1 MRKLK
6 YQDIV
11 KKLFNPDDKGFSR
24 VVNVTEIKAA
34 GIKWEKNGNM
44 REGRPPNI
52 DRSHKYMW
60 NETRKNPENKR
71 SEILSLQMVGLN
83 SSKFAVKNNINPKIK
98 EYFRHIKICN
108 FSLLPLNE
116 GNSEIDHRW
125 GYKNHKKYNYI
136 QDISLQKVSDFQVI
150 HRSLNLIKRE
160 KCKKCRNTKIRPA
173 HPEKEFIVGTKK
185 LDDINVCDGCY
196 LAQPEKY
203 RK

>member
-1 MRKLK
+1 MKKLK

-24 VVNVTEIKAA
+24 VVNVTEIKAV

-44 REGRPPNI
+44 RHGHPPF

-60 NETRKNPENKR
+60 NEIRKNPKNKR
-71 SEILSLQMVGLN
+71 SEILGLQMVGLN
-83 SSKFAVKNNINPKIK
+83 TRLFAVKNNINPKIR
-98 EYFRHIKICN
+98 EYFRSIKICN

-125 GYKNHKKYNYI
+125 GYKNHPNYKYM
-136 QDISLQKVSDFQVI
+136 QDISSQKVSDFQLI
-150 HRSLNLIKRE
+150 HKSLNLIKRE
-160 KCKKCRNTKIRPA
+160 KCKNCCNTKIRPA
-173 HPEKEFIVGTKK
+173 HPEKEFVVGTQK
-185 LDDINVCDGCY
+185 LDDINVCNGCY